1 MNKSKDNKNKKME
14 GITPAQKEQYL
25 KESKRVMEK
34 YNSFLKDSKS
44 LSKAIILLG
53 IASLIAFITIFIQNL
68 S

>member
-1 MNKSKDNKNKKME
+1 ME